1 MYSGRFQ
8 VFLTYFLV
16 ITEKFLTFFFEVI
29 SHFSLISRLFY
40 WFSKFQAQLYF
51 AVISHFSVTLLS
63 YFSVTVWINFVVL
76 ALIVGEIVSVS
87 GVLLWWMDT
96 RGVKPWQLAS
106 KLFWFFISGMQS
118 VEPAH
123 FCARISCQACGW
135 KSNLASSVYLG
146 FQSP

>member
-76 ALIVGEIVSVS
+76 ALIVGEIVY
-87 GVLLWWMDT
+87 
-96 RGVKPWQLAS
+96 
-106 KLFWFFISGMQS
+106 
-118 VEPAH
+118 
-123 FCARISCQACGW
+123 QACYCDGW
-135 KSNLASSVYLG
+135 ILVESRSKALTAC
-146 FQSP
+146 Q